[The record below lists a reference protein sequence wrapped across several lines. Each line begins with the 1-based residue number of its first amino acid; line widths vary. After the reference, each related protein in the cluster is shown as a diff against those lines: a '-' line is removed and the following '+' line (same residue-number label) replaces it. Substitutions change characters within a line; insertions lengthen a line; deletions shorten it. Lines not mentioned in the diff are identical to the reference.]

1 MPAVKVG
8 AHREVQLPDVVTKR
22 LRIRQGAKLEVLVS
36 GDGIFLIPSKR
47 IPKEQRYFYTEEWQA
62 KERKADESIAR
73 GEVTGPFS
81 NATAAIRALRHN
93 PTVFAWFQH
102 HRKLHAFKLRWLR
115 SQCQQQ
121 PCCRASD

>member
-1 MPAVKVG
+1 MDGMRTTTPTQEANMPAVKVG

-22 LRIRQGAKLEVLVS
+22 LRIREGAKLEVLIS

-62 KERKADESIAR
+62 KEREADESIAR

-81 NATAAIRALRHN
+81 NAVTAIRALR
-93 PTVFAWFQH
+93 TTKV
-102 HRKLHAFKLRWLR
+102 
-115 SQCQQQ
+115 
-121 PCCRASD
+121 

>member
-8 AHREVQLPDVVTKR
+8 AHREVQLPDIVTKR

-47 IPKEQRYFYTEEWQA
+47 IPKEQRYFHTEEWQA
-62 KERKADESIAR
+62 KEGKADESIAQ

-81 NATAAIRALRHN
+81 NATAAIRALR
-93 PTVFAWFQH
+93 TAKV
-102 HRKLHAFKLRWLR
+102 
-115 SQCQQQ
+115 
-121 PCCRASD
+121 

>member
-22 LRIRQGAKLEVLVS
+22 LRIREGAKLEVLVS

-47 IPKEQRYFYTEEWQA
+47 IPKGQRYFYTEEWQA
-62 KERKADESIAR
+62 KEREADESIAR

-81 NATAAIRALRHN
+81 NAVAAIRALR
-93 PTVFAWFQH
+93 TAKVF
-102 HRKLHAFKLRWLR
+102 
-115 SQCQQQ
+115 Q
-121 PCCRASD
+121 PAGISE

>member
-8 AHREVQLPDVVTKR
+8 AHREIQLPEVVTKR

-47 IPKEQRYFYTEEWQA
+47 IPKEQRYFYTEAWQA
-62 KERKADESIAR
+62 KEREADESIAR

-81 NATAAIRALRHN
+81 DAAAAIRALR
-93 PTVFAWFQH
+93 PAKV
-102 HRKLHAFKLRWLR
+102 
-115 SQCQQQ
+115 
-121 PCCRASD
+121 

>member
-1 MPAVKVG
+1 MNSMRTTTPTKTPTKKTAMPTVRVG

-62 KERKADESIAR
+62 KEREADESIAR

-81 NATAAIRALRHN
+81 DATAAIRALR
-93 PTVFAWFQH
+93 TAKV
-102 HRKLHAFKLRWLR
+102 
-115 SQCQQQ
+115 
-121 PCCRASD
+121 